1 MAAARM
7 VARATTPV
15 EGGAVVVAAMK
26 TATMTTTATSVVAA
40 ATTTKTTTTVTTA
53 TVTVRHRR
61 RLSEHEVASKL
72 RHVPASGSE
81 PPFFLGFL
89 GVDLRPKRCEKA

>member
-1 MAAARM
+1 MMAAARM

-26 TATMTTTATSVVAA
+26 TATM
-40 ATTTKTTTTVTTA
+40 TTA